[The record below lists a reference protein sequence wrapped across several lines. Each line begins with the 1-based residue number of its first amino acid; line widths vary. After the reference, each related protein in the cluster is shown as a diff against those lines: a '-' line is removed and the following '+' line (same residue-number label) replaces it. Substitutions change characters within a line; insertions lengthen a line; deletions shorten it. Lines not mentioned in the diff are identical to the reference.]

1 MRPPLF
7 PSRGAAEHAR
17 VCVVQLWRR
26 MLNEGDLPIRVAAAY
41 TCLCSAISLLSSAF
55 RIDLLSVLLFHAS
68 EAEAG
73 AYRLGYLSGCYL
85 LARVFLIV
93 QEREVNQWENLG
105 RGIKRM
111 NDDNQI

>member
-1 MRPPLF
+1 MRPPVF
-7 PSRGAAEHAR
+7 PSRDAPEHAR

-26 MLNEGDLPIRVAAAY
+26 MLNERDLTIRVAAGYA
-41 TCLCSAISLLSSAF
+41 CLCSVLSPVSSAF
-55 RIDLLSVLLFHAS
+55 HTHLFSALLFHAP

-93 QEREVNQWENLG
+93 QEREGNQWE
-105 RGIKRM
+105 K
-111 NDDNQI
+111 